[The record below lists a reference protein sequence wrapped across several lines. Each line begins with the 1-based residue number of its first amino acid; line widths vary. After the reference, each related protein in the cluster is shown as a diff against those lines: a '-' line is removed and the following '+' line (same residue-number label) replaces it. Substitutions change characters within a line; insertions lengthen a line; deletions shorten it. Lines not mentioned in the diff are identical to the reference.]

1 MRRLGLFLVA
11 LLVFATGGCAPTASG
26 EADVAAIRSALDV
39 GMLGAAKEKNV
50 EGVLGYYTDDA
61 SLLPPDA
68 PIASGKEAIRAVWTQ
83 LLANPDVSWQTARVE
98 VSRAGDLAYATGTYE
113 IAVDASEDN
122 PVSEIGKWVV
132 VLKKQSDGTWKHVVG
147 IFNTDQPA
155 ASE

>member
-1 MRRLGLFLVA
+1 MRRTGIFLVA
-11 LLVFATGGCAPTASG
+11 LLVFATGGCAPTADG

-68 PIASGKEAIRAVWTQ
+68 PIASGKEAIRAIWTQ
-83 LLANPDVSWQTARVE
+83 LLANPDVSWQTTRVE

-113 IAVDASEDN
+113 ITVDASEDN

-132 VLKKQSDGTWKHVVG
+132 VLKKQSDGTWKQIVG
-147 IFNTDQPA
+147 IFNTDQAA

>member
-1 MRRLGLFLVA
+1 MRRIGLFLVA
-11 LLVFATGGCAPTASG
+11 LLVFATGGCAPTGDG

-68 PIASGKEAIRAVWTQ
+68 PIASGKEAIRAIWTQ
-83 LLANPDVSWQTARVE
+83 LLANPDVSWQTTRVE
-98 VSRAGDLAYATGTYE
+98 VSRAGDLAYAIGTYE
-113 IAVDASEDN
+113 ITVDASEDN

-155 ASE
+155 SE

>member
-1 MRRLGLFLVA
+1 MKKLLLIVA
-11 LLVFATGGCAPTASG
+11 TLLVLAISGCAPQVDVA
-26 EADVAAIRSALDV
+26 ADEAAIRSALDV

-50 EGVLGYYTDDA
+50 EGVLVYYTDDA

-83 LLANPDVSWQTARVE
+83 LLANPDVSWQTTRVE
-98 VSRAGDLAYATGTYE
+98 VSSAGDLAYATGTYE
-113 IAVDASEDN
+113 ITVDASEDN

-132 VLKKQSDGTWKHVVG
+132 VLKKQSDGTWKQIVG
-147 IFNTDQPA
+147 IFNTDQSA